1 MRWPEQIFV
10 SSPARA
16 FVQLAL
22 QHQALACGSFTLK
35 SGRRSS
41 YFLNVGLLCSSETL
55 AELGQLYAARLAEY
69 LEKEDLLDG
78 QTPGV
83 TLLGLPYKGI
93 PIVASLACAAA
104 VRHPKLGD
112 VSINYAYLRKEAKDH
127 GEGGLL
133 VGGPLEG
140 REVVIIDDVLTTG
153 AALDIC
159 LKQLRDAL
167 GIQPRALLTAFDRLE
182 RAADEDE
189 DCASQTLAKR
199 EGLDVISIAD
209 AKALLPEL
217 EAEQR
222 DAVQRQLDEY
232 GSRRR

>member
-1 MRWPEQIFV
+1 MSGEG
-10 SSPARA
+10 PARA
-16 FVQLAL
+16 FIQLAL
-22 QHQALACGSFTLK
+22 RHQALACGSFTLK
-35 SGRRSS
+35 SGRSS
-41 YFLNVGLLCSSETL
+41 PYFLNVGLLCSADTL
-55 AELGQLYAARLAEY
+55 AELGKLYADRLAQY
-69 LEKEDLLDG
+69 LEDKNLLDSK
-78 QTPGV
+78 V

-93 PIVASLACAAA
+93 PLAALACAAA
-104 VRHPKLGD
+104 AGHNKLGE

-153 AALDIC
+153 AALDLC

-222 DAVQRQLDEY
+222 AAVQRQLDEY